1 MFFILKLNESGEVL
15 PSHCCISIGTSTSI
29 TSTCWLK
36 IKTILKSEK
45 QKQYIFEN
53 SKSLKKQTVK
63 KIEKTGKNTGISPFG
78 GNGHVYIFGSWHL
91 SDVFEHKYIMISY
104 II

>member
-91 SDVFEHKYIMISY
+91 CLMFLNINI
-104 II
+104 

>member
-15 PSHCCISIGTSTSI
+15 LSHCCISMGTSTSI
-29 TSTCWLK
+29 KLTCWLK

-53 SKSLKKQTVK
+53 CKSLKKQTVK
-63 KIEKTGKNTGISPFG
+63 KIEKTGKNSGISPFG
-78 GNGHVYIFGSWHL
+78 GNGHVYIFGMLTFMS
-91 SDVFEHKYIMISY
+91 VFEHKCIMISY